1 MKTVWRV
8 FSYLK
13 RYPWMAAGTLTCAI
27 LSTLMVI
34 VFPATAK
41 WIIDDVVRA
50 NRPDKLLPL
59 ILLAAVAFLVQH
71 GFKALRLVLNNTFEQ
86 RVIFDLRSDL
96 YSHIQLLPLRWFDNR
111 ATGDLMTRVIEDV
124 NSVERVLI
132 DGIEQG
138 VVAILQVVIVI
149 SVMFYLNVKLAL
161 LALVPFPLLIAG
173 ALTYTLTAHR
183 RYRSQR
189 RASSNMNA
197 LLHDNLAGV
206 RQIKSFVREREE
218 HARFNRVSDQLRH
231 ATLVVMRVWAIYSP
245 SMSMFE
251 AIGAL
256 LVLGFGGHA
265 VLTGAMQI
273 GDLVAFLMLTAFLYD
288 PVSRLHQLNQLVQAG
303 RAAGERVFEIL
314 DEQVEAGAV
323 AGIGDPGTAITDRGY
338 KARILGDIRYENV
351 SFSYVEGLPAL
362 RCVSFHAPPGATV
375 ALVGATGAG
384 KSTLVNL
391 LVRFYE
397 FTSGEIH
404 IDGKPVREYELR
416 TLREAIG
423 VVTQESFLFNG
434 SIRENLLMGKPDAT
448 DAELWRA
455 VDAANARQFI
465 ERLPDGLES
474 VVGERGVKLSVGEKQ
489 RLSIARSLLKDP
501 PILIL
506 DEATASVDTAT
517 ERLIQEALERL
528 MANRTSIVIAHRL
541 STIVYAWKICA
552 AVPAKFA
559 RGLATAR
566 DRVAGGNHY
575 LGKSR
580 ARAAITGLRRIPLS
594 GRRWCRC
601 GRSRNRD
608 GLAGLQFTTVFDVVG
623 FLQFIDAYFVHFGY
637 GRQCL
642 SARHDVRV
650 AHSGGMRRRH
660 GWSGRIRR
668 RGRALSNHDP
678 WPDVGNFLLQL

>member
-8 FSYLK
+8 FAYLK
-13 RYPWMAAGTLTCAI
+13 RYPLLAVGTLTCAV
-27 LSTLMVI
+27 LGTFMVI
-34 VFPATAK
+34 IFPAVTK
-41 WIIDDVVRA
+41 WIINDVVRA
-50 NRPDKLLPL
+50 NHPEKLLPL
-59 ILLAAVAFLVQH
+59 VLLAAAAFLLQH
-71 GFKALRLVLNNTFEQ
+71 AFNAVRIVLNNTFEQ
-86 RVIFDLRSDL
+86 KVIFDLRSDL

-138 VVAILQVVIVI
+138 VVALLQVVIVMA
-149 SVMFYLNVKLAL
+149 VMFYLNTTLAL
-161 LALVPFPLLIAG
+161 LALAPFPLLIAG

-183 RYRSQR
+183 RYRLQR
-189 RASSNMNA
+189 RAASAMNA
-197 LLHDNLAGV
+197 LLHDNLSGV
-206 RQIKSFVREREE
+206 RQIKSFVREKEE

-251 AIGAL
+251 AFGAV
-256 LVLGFGGHA
+256 LVLGFGSHA

-288 PVSRLHQLNQLVQAG
+288 PISRLHQLNQLMQAG

-314 DEQVEAGAV
+314 DERVEPGW
-323 AGIGDPGTAITDRGY
+323 IGR
-338 KARILGDIRYENV
+338 KMSARIAGDIRYENV
-351 SFSYVEGLPAL
+351 SFSYTEGLPAL
-362 RCVSFHAPPGATV
+362 DRVSFHAAPGATV

-397 FTSGEIH
+397 FIGGEIY
-404 IDGKPVREYELR
+404 IDGRPIREYALR
-416 TLREAIG
+416 SLREAIG

-448 DAELWRA
+448 DVELWRA
-455 VDAANARQFI
+455 VDAANAREFI
-465 ERLPDGLES
+465 ERLPAGLES

-489 RLSIARSLLKDP
+489 RLSIARALLKDP

-528 MANRTSIVIAHRL
+528 MFHRTSIVIAHRL
-541 STIVYAWKICA
+541 STIMHADQILVLDHGRIIE
-552 AVPAKFA
+552 
-559 RGLATAR
+559 RG
-566 DRVAGGNHY
+566 
-575 LGKSR
+575 
-580 ARAAITGLRRIPLS
+580 
-594 GRRWCRC
+594 
-601 GRSRNRD
+601 
-608 GLAGLQFTTVFDVVG
+608 
-623 FLQFIDAYFVHFGY
+623 
-637 GRQCL
+637 
-642 SARHDVRV
+642 RHDELL
-650 AHSGGMRRRH
+650 AFGGKYARLCEQ
-660 GWSGRIRR
+660 SLLETSPQLDLETQPEI
-668 RGRALSNHDP
+668 ATLSIP
-678 WPDVGNFLLQL
+678 APDEQLSI

>member
-8 FSYLK
+8 FAYLK
-13 RYPWMAAGTLTCAI
+13 RYPWLAAGTLACAI
-27 LSTLMVI
+27 VGTLMVI
-34 VFPATAK
+34 VFPSVTK

-71 GFKALRLVLNNTFEQ
+71 FFNSLRIILNNTFEQ
-86 RVIFDLRSDL
+86 KVIFDLRSDL

-138 VVAILQVVIVI
+138 VVAVLQIVIVVA
-149 SVMFYLNVKLAL
+149 VMFYWNAKLAL
-161 LALVPFPLLIAG
+161 LALAPLPLLVAG
-173 ALTYTLTAHR
+173 ALAYTLTAHR
-183 RYRSQR
+183 RYRLQR
-189 RASSNMNA
+189 RAASNINA

-206 RQIKSFVREREE
+206 RQIKSFAREREE
-218 HARFNRVSDQLRH
+218 HARFNRASDQLRH
-231 ATLVVMRVWAIYSP
+231 ATLVVMRTWAIYSP

-256 LVLGFGGHA
+256 LVLGFGSHD
-265 VLTGAMQI
+265 VLTGSMQL
-273 GDLVAFLMLTAFLYD
+273 GDLVGILMLMAFLYD
-288 PVSRLHQLNQLVQAG
+288 PISRLHQLNQLVQAG

-314 DEQVEAGAV
+314 DEDAEPGAV
-323 AGIGDPGTAITDRGY
+323 AKIDETREAVSFPY
-338 KARILGDIRYENV
+338 KPALPIIGDIRYEDV
-351 SFSYVEGLPAL
+351 SFSYVDGLSAL
-362 RCVSFHAPPGATV
+362 RHISFHALPGTTT

-384 KSTLVNL
+384 KSTLMNL

-397 FTSGEIH
+397 FDSGQIYV
-404 IDGKPVREYELR
+404 DDKPVREYDLR
-416 TLREAIG
+416 TLREAVG

-434 SIRENLLMGKPDAT
+434 SIRENLLMGKPTAT

-465 ERLPDGLES
+465 ERLPQGLES

-489 RLSIARSLLKDP
+489 RLSIARALLKDP

-517 ERLIQEALERL
+517 ERLIQEALEHL

-541 STIVYAWKICA
+541 STIVGADQILVLDHGRVVERGTHEELLVLDRKYAQLCRQSLLESSPQREAEPQEEIITSK
-552 AVPAKFA
+552 
-559 RGLATAR
+559 
-566 DRVAGGNHY
+566 VAEPEEER
-575 LGKSR
+575 L
-580 ARAAITGLRRIPLS
+580 P
-594 GRRWCRC
+594 
-601 GRSRNRD
+601 
-608 GLAGLQFTTVFDVVG
+608 V
-623 FLQFIDAYFVHFGY
+623 
-637 GRQCL
+637 
-642 SARHDVRV
+642 
-650 AHSGGMRRRH
+650 
-660 GWSGRIRR
+660 
-668 RGRALSNHDP
+668 
-678 WPDVGNFLLQL
+678 

>member
-1 MKTVWRV
+1 
-8 FSYLK
+8 
-13 RYPWMAAGTLTCAI
+13 
-27 LSTLMVI
+27 MVI
-34 VFPATAK
+34 VFPAATK

-50 NRPDKLLPL
+50 NRPDKLLPV
-59 ILLAAVAFLVQH
+59 ILLAAAAFLVQH
-71 GFKALRLVLNNTFEQ
+71 VFNSLRIILNNTFEQ

-138 VVAILQVVIVI
+138 VVAILQVVIVV
-149 SVMFYLNVKLAL
+149 SVMFYLNTELAL
-161 LALVPFPLLIAG
+161 LALGPFPLLIVG

-183 RYRSQR
+183 RYRLQR
-189 RASSNMNA
+189 RASSDMNA

-218 HARFNRVSDQLRH
+218 HARFNRVSDQLRR

-256 LVLGFGGHA
+256 LVVGFGSHA
-265 VLTGAMQI
+265 VLAGTMQL

-288 PVSRLHQLNQLVQAG
+288 PISRLHQLNQLVQAG

-314 DEQVEAGAV
+314 DEPVEPGVVAASGDRG
-323 AGIGDPGTAITDRGY
+323 AGIIDPGY
-338 KARILGDIRYENV
+338 KTRILGDIRYENV

-362 RCVSFHAPPGATV
+362 RHVSFHAPPGATI

-397 FTSGEIH
+397 FKSGQIY
-404 IDGKPVREYELR
+404 IDEKPIREYELR
-416 TLREAIG
+416 GLREAIG

-434 SIRENLLMGKPDAT
+434 SIRENLLMGKPT
-448 DAELWRA
+448 VSDAELWRA
-455 VDAANARQFI
+455 VDAANSRQFI

-489 RLSIARSLLKDP
+489 RLTIARALLKDP

-541 STIVYAWKICA
+541 STIVHADQIL
-552 AVPAKFA
+552 V
-559 RGLATAR
+559 L
-566 DRVAGGNHY
+566 DH
-575 LGKSR
+575 
-580 ARAAITGLRRIPLS
+580 
-594 GRRWCRC
+594 
-601 GRSRNRD
+601 
-608 GLAGLQFTTVFDVVG
+608 
-623 FLQFIDAYFVHFGY
+623 
-637 GRQCL
+637 
-642 SARHDVRV
+642 
-650 AHSGGMRRRH
+650 
-660 GWSGRIRR
+660 GRIIEH
-668 RGRALSNHDP
+668 GTHDELLALD
-678 WPDVGNFLLQL
+678 GNYARLCRQSLLEASPLREAAPQAEIVTSESLEKEQQLPV

>member
-1 MKTVWRV
+1 
-8 FSYLK
+8 
-13 RYPWMAAGTLTCAI
+13 MAAGTLSCAI
-27 LSTLMVI
+27 LTTLMVV
-34 VFPATAK
+34 VFPSATK
-41 WIIDDVVRA
+41 WIINDVVRA
-50 NRPDKLLPL
+50 HRPDKLLPL
-59 ILLAAVAFLVQH
+59 ILLAGVAFLLQH
-71 GFKALRLVLNNTFEQ
+71 VFNSLRIILNNTFEQ
-86 RVIFDLRSDL
+86 KVIFDLRSDL

-138 VVAILQVVIVI
+138 VVAVLQIVIVL
-149 SVMFYLNVKLAL
+149 SVMFYWNAKLAIF
-161 LALVPFPLLIAG
+161 ALVPFPLLIGG
-173 ALTYTLTAHR
+173 ALAYTLTAHR
-183 RYRSQR
+183 RYRLQR
-189 RASSNMNA
+189 RASSAINA
-197 LLHDNLAGV
+197 LLHDNLAGI

-218 HARFNRVSDQLRH
+218 HARFNRASDQLRN
-231 ATLVVMRVWAIYSP
+231 ATLTVMRVWAIYSP

-256 LVLGFGGHA
+256 LVLGFGGYA
-265 VLTGAMQI
+265 ALIGAMQI

-314 DEQVEAGAV
+314 DEAVEPGFDAENDSVGKADRFPRIERKETGEAV
-323 AGIGDPGTAITDRGY
+323 SFSYKPGIAI
-338 KARILGDIRYENV
+338 RIAGDIRYEDV
-351 SFSYVEGLPAL
+351 SFSYAKGLSAL
-362 RCVSFHAPPGATV
+362 RHVSFHAPPGATI

-397 FTSGEIH
+397 FTSGQIYV
-404 IDGKPVREYELR
+404 DGKPIRDYELR
-416 TLREAIG
+416 ALREAIG

-489 RLSIARSLLKDP
+489 RLSIARALLKDP

-541 STIVYAWKICA
+541 STIVHANQIL
-552 AVPAKFA
+552 VLDH
-559 RGLATAR
+559 G
-566 DRVAGGNHY
+566 
-575 LGKSR
+575 
-580 ARAAITGLRRIPLS
+580 RIIE
-594 GRRWCRC
+594 C
-601 GRSRNRD
+601 GTHD
-608 GLAGLQFTTVFDVVG
+608 ELVTLAGKYAQLC
-623 FLQFIDAYFVHFGY
+623 
-637 GRQCL
+637 RQ
-642 SARHDVRV
+642 S
-650 AHSGGMRRRH
+650 
-660 GWSGRIRR
+660 
-668 RGRALSNHDP
+668 
-678 WPDVGNFLLQL
+678 LLEASPLRESEPPAGIVTSETLEREEQLPV

>member
-8 FSYLK
+8 FAYLK

-34 VFPATAK
+34 VFPATTK

-50 NRPDKLLPL
+50 NRPDKLLPFL
-59 ILLAAVAFLVQH
+59 ALAAVAFLVQH
-71 GFKALRLVLNNTFEQ
+71 GLNALRIILNNTFEQ
-86 RVIFDLRSDL
+86 KVIFDLRSDL

-138 VVAILQVVIVI
+138 VVAILQVVIVL
-149 SVMFYLNVKLAL
+149 SVMFYFNAKLAL
-161 LALVPFPLLIAG
+161 MALIPFPLLIAG

-183 RYRSQR
+183 RYRLQR
-189 RASSNMNA
+189 RAASAMNA
-197 LLHDNLAGV
+197 LLHDNLSGI
-206 RQIKSFVREREE
+206 RQIKSFAREKEE

-245 SMSMFE
+245 LMSMFE
-251 AIGAL
+251 AIGAVI
-256 LVLGFGGHA
+256 VLAFGSYA
-265 VLTGAMQI
+265 VVNGTMQI

-288 PVSRLHQLNQLVQAG
+288 PISRLHQLNQLVQAG

-314 DEQVEAGAV
+314 DEPIEPGWVEKKTSAPV
-323 AGIGDPGTAITDRGY
+323 A
-338 KARILGDIRYENV
+338 GDIRYEDV
-351 SFSYVEGLPAL
+351 SFSYTEGLPAL
-362 RCVSFHAPPGATV
+362 NHVSFHAPPGATI

-397 FTSGEIH
+397 FSSGEIYV
-404 IDGKPVREYELR
+404 DGKPIREYGLR
-416 TLREAIG
+416 ALRQAIG

-434 SIRENLLMGKPDAT
+434 SIRENLLMGKPGAT
-448 DAELWRA
+448 EVELWRA
-455 VDAANARQFI
+455 ADAANARGFI

-489 RLSIARSLLKDP
+489 RLSIGRALLKDP

-517 ERLIQEALERL
+517 ERLIQEALEHL
-528 MANRTSIVIAHRL
+528 MFHRTSIVIAHRL
-541 STIVYAWKICA
+541 STIVHADQIL
-552 AVPAKFA
+552 VLDRGRIIERGRHDELIA
-559 RGLATAR
+559 RGGKYAR
-566 DRVAGGNHY
+566 LCQQSLLETREERAAREIDEVVAGRGSVEPTEIEKEVSS
-575 LGKSR
+575 L
-580 ARAAITGLRRIPLS
+580 
-594 GRRWCRC
+594 
-601 GRSRNRD
+601 D
-608 GLAGLQFTTVFDVVG
+608 
-623 FLQFIDAYFVHFGY
+623 
-637 GRQCL
+637 RQ
-642 SARHDVRV
+642 
-650 AHSGGMRRRH
+650 
-660 GWSGRIRR
+660 
-668 RGRALSNHDP
+668 
-678 WPDVGNFLLQL
+678 

>member
-8 FSYLK
+8 FAYLK
-13 RYPWMAAGTLTCAI
+13 RYPWIAAGTLTCAI

-34 VFPATAK
+34 VFPAATK

-59 ILLAAVAFLVQH
+59 ILLAIFAFLVQH
-71 GFKALRLVLNNTFEQ
+71 VFNSLRIILNNTFEQ
-86 RVIFDLRSDL
+86 KVIFDLRSDL

-132 DGIEQG
+132 AGIEQG
-138 VVAILQVVIVI
+138 VVAILQVLIVVT
-149 SVMFYLNVKLAL
+149 VMFYLNVKLAL
-161 LALVPFPLLIAG
+161 LALGPFPLLIAG

-183 RYRSQR
+183 RYRLQR
-189 RASSNMNA
+189 RASSDMNA

-256 LVLGFGGHA
+256 LVVTFGSRA
-265 VLTGAMQI
+265 VLAGTMQL

-288 PVSRLHQLNQLVQAG
+288 PISRLHQLNQLVQAG

-314 DEQVEAGAV
+314 DEPVEPGVVAASGDRG
-323 AGIGDPGTAITDRGY
+323 AGITDPGY
-338 KARILGDIRYENV
+338 KTRVLGDIRYQEV

-362 RCVSFHAPPGATV
+362 RNVSFHAPPGATA

-397 FTSGEIH
+397 FTSGQIYV
-404 IDGKPVREYELR
+404 DGKPIREYDLHA
-416 TLREAIG
+416 LREAIG

-434 SIRENLLMGKPDAT
+434 SIRENLLMGKPQAS

-455 VDAANARQFI
+455 VIAANAQHFI
-465 ERLPDGLES
+465 QRLPGGLES

-489 RLSIARSLLKDP
+489 RLSIARALLKDP

-506 DEATASVDTAT
+506 DEATASVDTTT
-517 ERLIQEALERL
+517 ERLIQEALEHL
-528 MANRTSIVIAHRL
+528 MTNRTSIVIAHRL
-541 STIVYAWKICA
+541 STIVHADQIL
-552 AVPAKFA
+552 V
-559 RGLATAR
+559 L
-566 DRVAGGNHY
+566 DH
-575 LGKSR
+575 
-580 ARAAITGLRRIPLS
+580 
-594 GRRWCRC
+594 
-601 GRSRNRD
+601 
-608 GLAGLQFTTVFDVVG
+608 
-623 FLQFIDAYFVHFGY
+623 
-637 GRQCL
+637 
-642 SARHDVRV
+642 
-650 AHSGGMRRRH
+650 
-660 GWSGRIRR
+660 GRIIE
-668 RGRALSNHDP
+668 RGRHEELVTLGGKYACLCEQS
-678 WPDVGNFLLQL
+678 LLETSPQPPFETTTQTEIAPTATLDEQLPV

>member
-8 FSYLK
+8 FRYLK
-13 RYPWMAAGTLTCAI
+13 RYPWIAAGTLTCAI

-34 VFPATAK
+34 VFPAATK

-59 ILLAAVAFLVQH
+59 ILLAAAAFLVQH
-71 GFKALRLVLNNTFEQ
+71 VFNALRIILNNTFEQ

-138 VVAILQVVIVI
+138 VVAILQVLIVV

-161 LALVPFPLLIAG
+161 LALGPFPLLIAG

-183 RYRSQR
+183 RYRLQR
-189 RASSNMNA
+189 RASSAMNA

-256 LVLGFGGHA
+256 LVVAFGSHA
-265 VLTGAMQI
+265 VLAGTMQL

-288 PVSRLHQLNQLVQAG
+288 PISRLHQLNQLVQAG

-314 DEQVEAGAV
+314 DEPVEPGVVAASGDRG
-323 AGIGDPGTAITDRGY
+323 AGITDPGY
-338 KARILGDIRYENV
+338 KTRILGDIRYENV

-362 RCVSFHAPPGATV
+362 RNVSFHAPPGATV

-397 FTSGEIH
+397 FTSGQIY
-404 IDGKPVREYELR
+404 IDEKPIREYELR
-416 TLREAIG
+416 GLREAIG

-434 SIRENLLMGKPDAT
+434 SIRENLLMGKPDAS

-465 ERLPDGLES
+465 ERLPDRLES

-489 RLSIARSLLKDP
+489 RLTIARALLKDP

-541 STIVYAWKICA
+541 STIVHADQIL
-552 AVPAKFA
+552 VLDHGRIIE
-559 RGLATAR
+559 RGTHEQLLA
-566 DRVAGGNHY
+566 
-575 LGKSR
+575 
-580 ARAAITGLRRIPLS
+580 LS
-594 GRRWCRC
+594 GKYARLCRQ
-601 GRSRNRD
+601 S
-608 GLAGLQFTTVFDVVG
+608 LL
-623 FLQFIDAYFVHFGY
+623 DASPL
-637 GRQCL
+637 RETEPQ
-642 SARHDVRV
+642 AEIV
-650 AHSGGMRRRH
+650 ASESLEREE
-660 GWSGRIRR
+660 
-668 RGRALSNHDP
+668 
-678 WPDVGNFLLQL
+678 QLPV